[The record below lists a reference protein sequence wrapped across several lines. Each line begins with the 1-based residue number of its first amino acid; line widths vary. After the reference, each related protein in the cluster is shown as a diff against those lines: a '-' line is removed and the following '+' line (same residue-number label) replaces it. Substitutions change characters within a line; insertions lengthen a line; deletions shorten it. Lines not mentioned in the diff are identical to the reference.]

1 MVNRVPWQGA
11 QARDRGH
18 PAHERE
24 PARHHDARG
33 RQRSLDLVLSAVR
46 VDPIEH
52 EFPAAVVPYDKAG
65 FDAMRDRVD
74 VFVYRRKREPL
85 ERQVLAIPLLG
96 GPLPG
101 LPVCEQLEAK
111 RNLVV
116 LSRLLERRLPDLV
129 PKLGLQR
136 VRFGLERI
144 RRSEDLCDEILKRA
158 KLTRPAILDAVRI
171 HHRTRLHVRQEF
183 LPGYGPL
190 IALTI
195 EFQHAYELEGTA
207 ADLIARGANLK
218 DLGLFG
224 IGEHQGFLGYVASV
238 RNGVVQVVNEQGETT
253 VDPHRCRVESSK
265 ATFGALLD
273 QAFDGRMMDRYD
285 AAEWSVQAEAV
296 SGDGYLTRLR
306 EVAEYFHSLPP
317 LAVAEGLT
325 MCFGELLRPRSTGR
339 EPSAIQLPAIDYCF
353 SSDRT
358 AIDTIPFHGLDQ
370 HGPFDAR
377 RFDKKEPRIAFVF
390 PRESREEIDRF
401 ARRFLEGMAID
412 EKKRFARGF
421 AATYRLHKVITQF
434 VDIDLSRSNGAIGQC
449 YVDALANMF
458 DPARKPDIVFVVV
471 RDEDAFIDRGNP
483 YLASKAYLLAQG
495 LPSQEVRVSKL
506 RSSSGNLQ
514 YIIEDIAVAAYAKMG
529 GCPWTLAS
537 SMPLT
542 KELVIGL
549 AYAEFGG
556 RFQSRT
562 RYMGIATVFTSD
574 GTYLLA
580 AQSPRCKYEDYPEAL
595 ANTVKTT
602 LARLVEQY
610 AWDTSEV
617 VRLVFHTSKPLTK
630 RDIETVSR
638 VAVKELGRGVQF
650 EAAFVTIRRDHPFKV
665 VDPAEDGRDAFVELV
680 SGGQGRARIARRVPS
695 RGIVVDLGRSKRL
708 VCVHGTTLAIREGE
722 GIPQPLMVELH
733 SNSTYT
739 NISALA
745 RQVYQFTGLSWGSMK
760 PVSEPVTIH
769 YARLIAKMLGRL
781 DGHPNWNDGL
791 LDTHLRTSRWFL

>member
-1 MVNRVPWQGA
+1 MTRTPWQG
-11 QARDRGH
+11 GH
-18 PAHERE
+18 AHDGGG
-24 PARHHDARG
+24 PRHDMVRHPEARG
-33 RQRSLDLVLSAVR
+33 RKRTLDLILSAIR
-46 VDPIEH
+46 VEPVEH
-52 EFPAAVVPYDKAG
+52 EFFAAFLPYDDAS
-65 FDAMRDRVD
+65 FDALRERAD
-74 VFVYRRKREPL
+74 VFAYRQKREAL
-85 ERQVLAIPLLG
+85 DRQVLAIPLLTG
-96 GPLPG
+96 TLAG
-101 LPVCEQLEAK
+101 LPAYEQLEAK
-111 RNLVV
+111 RNLIV

-136 VRFGLERI
+136 VRFGLERV
-144 RRSEDLCDEILKRA
+144 RRSEDLCDEILRRA
-158 KLTRPAILDAVRI
+158 KLSRPAVLEQVRI

-190 IALTI
+190 IALAV
-195 EFQHAYELEGTA
+195 EFQHAYELAGTA
-207 ADLIARGANLK
+207 ADLLARGANLK
-218 DLGLFG
+218 DLGLFSLG
-224 IGEHQGFLGYVASV
+224 DDEAFLGYVAGV
-238 RNGVVQVVNEQGETT
+238 RNGVVHVANEQGETT
-253 VDPHRCRVESSK
+253 VAPQRCRVEPSK
-265 ATFGALLD
+265 ATLAALLE
-273 QAFDGRMMDRYD
+273 QAFDHRAMDRYD
-285 AAEWSVQAEAV
+285 NAEWSVQAEAV
-296 SGDGYLTRLR
+296 SGDGYMTRLR

-317 LAVAEGLT
+317 LGVAAGLT
-325 MCFGELLRPRSTGR
+325 MRFGELLRPRSTGR
-339 EPSAIQLPAIDYCF
+339 EPSAVQLPAVDYCF
-353 SSDRT
+353 SVDRT
-358 AIDTIPFHGLDQ
+358 AIDTMPFRGLDQ

-377 RFDKKEPRIAFVF
+377 RFEKKEPRIAFVF
-390 PRESREEIDRF
+390 PREARDEVDRF

-412 EKKRFARGF
+412 GKNRFARGF
-421 AATYRLHKVITQF
+421 AATYRLHKVSTQF
-434 VDIDLSRSNGAIGQC
+434 VDVDLSRNSAAIGQC
-449 YVDALANMF
+449 YVDALANAF
-458 DPARKPDIVFVVV
+458 DPTRKPDLVFVVI
-471 RDEDAFIDRGNP
+471 RDEDAFVDRGNP
-483 YLASKAYLLAQG
+483 YLASKAYLLSQG

-506 RSSSGNLQ
+506 RSSAGNLQ
-514 YIIEDIAVAAYAKMG
+514 YIVEDMAVAAYAKMG
-529 GCPWTLAS
+529 GSPWTLAS

-556 RFQSRT
+556 RFQART

-580 AQSPRCKYEDYPEAL
+580 AQSPRCKYEEYPEAL

-638 VAVKELGRGVQF
+638 VAVKELGLQVQF
-650 EAAFVTIRRDHPFKV
+650 EAAFITIRRDHPFKV
-665 VDPAEDGRDAFVELV
+665 IDPAEEGREAFVELAA
-680 SGGQGRARIARRVPS
+680 GGQGRARIARRVPS
-695 RGIVVDLGRSKRL
+695 RGVVVDLGRSKRL
-708 VCVHGTTLAIREGE
+708 VSVHGATLAIREGE

-733 SNSTYT
+733 PDSTYT